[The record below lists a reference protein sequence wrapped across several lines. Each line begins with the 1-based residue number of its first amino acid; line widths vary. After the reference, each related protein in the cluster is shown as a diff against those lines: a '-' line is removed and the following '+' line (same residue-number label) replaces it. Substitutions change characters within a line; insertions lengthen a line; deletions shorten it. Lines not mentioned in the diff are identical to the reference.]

1 MIDST
6 PAASGAV
13 VDEGT
18 ARSPQPMVEAD
29 AGRQAEEAREDALA
43 QPGHGAGPVALQ
55 GEQFLAAP
63 EDRLD
68 ALTDGGQVGT
78 VAGFV
83 LARRAHDEGAQLG
96 RSGREVAPGVA
107 LVAEEHLAAA
117 ARAAREQFEADLAL
131 VTLRRGQLERSR
143 RWPITATAPPIRA
156 GSGACACTSWPPPT
170 ARRERSSW
178 PRRSVTSARSASN
191 CSRAARAAAARCSS
205 ATRATPGATSRPL
218 RPSWAPSSCA
228 RRARTNPATVLTW
241 PPSVSASSR
250 SSGAAR
256 NCSPWSATGP
266 APWPGCASA
275 SSLASSAWR
284 PASASTIGWGERA
297 VPSSTTAPEAAG

>member
-107 LVAEEHLAAA
+107 LVEEEHLAAA

-131 VTLRRGQLERSR
+131 VTLRRGQLER
-143 RWPITATAPPIRA
+143 
-156 GSGACACTSWPPPT
+156 
-170 ARRERSSW
+170 
-178 PRRSVTSARSASN
+178 PRR
-191 CSRAARAAAARCSS
+191 
-205 ATRATPGATSRPL
+205 
-218 RPSWAPSSCA
+218 
-228 RRARTNPATVLTW
+228 
-241 PPSVSASSR
+241 
-250 SSGAAR
+250 
-256 NCSPWSATGP
+256 
-266 APWPGCASA
+266 
-275 SSLASSAWR
+275 
-284 PASASTIGWGERA
+284 A
-297 VPSSTTAPEAAG
+297 VGGGQEVQAHAPEPARMGGAVAVILSLIHISEPTRLLSISYAV

>member
-6 PAASGAV
+6 PAASSAV

-117 ARAAREQFEADLAL
+117 A
-131 VTLRRGQLERSR
+131 
-143 RWPITATAPPIRA
+143 
-156 GSGACACTSWPPPT
+156 
-170 ARRERSSW
+170 
-178 PRRSVTSARSASN
+178 
-191 CSRAARAAAARCSS
+191 ARCSS

-228 RRARTNPATVLTW
+228 RRARTNPATVPTW

-297 VPSSTTAPEAAG
+297 VPSSTTALEAAGVESII